1 MAIHPNRTI
10 VATGQV
16 ASSLDGSYEDPF
28 LCVWDTRD
36 VLGIITRITFP
47 SEGGVSARYIV
58 AMGFSGDGKRLVVVT
73 GDNRHTVYVYH
84 WRSKH
89 LIYSNVG
96 HNGQPPQ
103 VYGVAWNNF
112 QKGHTKD
119 REVVIRP
126 GMFVTY
132 GLKHIKIWTLDLKP
146 DGKEIYNTKMGR
158 FGSAQVGDVL
168 SACFVGVESLVT
180 GTRSGDLL
188 LWDMGGRR
196 AGSFG
201 SVLKV
206 IPAHAP
212 GPKAPSIHDGQL
224 VVQGVRALCLRA
236 KNSELVS
243 GGSDGT
249 LIVWDI
255 TNGTLGRVLKT
266 IPFHELSESSVC
278 SFRSLDA
285 QNDGYTLVVG
295 TNRCEIWALS
305 NDIPESLVQGHTNDV
320 YACAWHPK
328 KPYKF
333 ATACDS
339 SNVFLWN
346 ARRRQLIAKVNV
358 GLAARSVAFSPN
370 GAHLAV
376 GTITGS
382 IRVVQVEDMSQK
394 VAEMHFSSQG
404 IKELKYS
411 PDGTKLAAGSH
422 DCDIDIFDVTRGYAR
437 LARCTGHSSY
447 INHVDWS
454 VDSRII
460 QSTCGA
466 YELLYFDASTGKQVR
481 QNQRDTMW
489 HTWTVTQGFPV
500 MGIWRPDNDG
510 TDINSACRTHKNPA
524 WQTLDPL
531 AGSLE
536 EYVLTAGDDGRVRI
550 FNYPCVVENAPGREY
565 IAHCSHVMDVRVAP
579 TNRWAVSVGGSDR
592 SAMQWRILP
601 ESQDE
606 VIQIK
611 PQVEQYKVF
620 TAAKRKGVA
629 ADPLALMADPADAAA
644 AAAAQIT
651 ADADAAAANALKNK
665 EAEDA
670 LRRQSLK
677 KYEVTTVTSNI
688 KGAGTDA
695 QVFVVLTGSKG
706 KSMDMKLENS
716 PDNFE
721 RGRTDAFM
729 LEIPDLG
736 DVHTVMV
743 GHNGKGSKPR
753 WHLEKLIVL
762 NKTDPGVNPA
772 VFTCGQWMGAD
783 VGDGQLSRILKLGT
797 QALTS
802 RKYKVLVKTSDI
814 KGAGTDANV
823 FLTLFGEF
831 NGLITKTKPMK
842 LENSTNNFERGQ
854 NDVFE
859 VEGAIGNLR
868 HIYIGH
874 DNTNLEADWHLQE
887 VLITS
892 PGMPDKQFVANR
904 WLSTKEGDGATY
916 CNLYPTGAVSS
927 EGPHKYKITV
937 YTSDIRGAG
946 TDARVYITFFND
958 KGMASRKFNLDSS
971 ANNFERG
978 MVDVFFVTY
987 PDLGGVAEIEI
998 EHDNSGLKAGWHCE
1012 QVVVEDETAQTRAA
1026 FPCDRW
1032 LATDEDDGKI
1042 RRRLKAR
1049 AASSDI
1055 TSYRVTVMTSD
1066 IKGAGTDANVSIS
1079 LCGERDGKE
1088 VWGPSQ
1094 KLDGSK
1100 NNFERSQ
1107 VDTFL
1112 LKKQKSLGE
1121 LKKIKIG
1128 HDNHGA
1134 GPGWHLDH
1142 VEVWD
1147 DATGQRYFF
1156 PCQRWLDKTEE
1167 DGLIERVLD
1176 VADINADADTAMYK
1190 ITVHTSDI
1198 KFAGTDANVFIQI
1211 FGNKDGQP
1219 ISTPKVQLNNSKNNF
1234 ERGMIDEFTHTMRNV
1249 KDMQRIVI
1257 GHDNS
1262 QAGADWHLKMVEVF
1276 NVMTTEKCS
1285 FFYNGWLAKSEPP
1298 YQLEV
1303 ELFPTGEEAPP
1314 VCRYGVSVYTSD
1326 IRGAGTDANVHCV
1339 IYGEKGQTPRTK
1351 LETTKNNFE
1360 RGQRD
1365 DFVIES
1371 IDLGQITK
1379 LEIGHD
1385 DSGPGSGWHLSHV
1398 EVRSQATQETYFFNA
1413 DQWLEKANGTL
1424 TLTLLPSNAAGAHQI
1439 YQVRVRTGDVRGA
1452 GTDADVSIILIGSKG
1467 QSQEIQLESSA
1478 DNFERNKLDEFKLDL
1493 GSQDLGDL
1501 QKVDIGFS
1509 AKQTVS
1515 GIFGGLTGKK
1525 WNLTSVE
1532 VIHFNTQTRTF
1543 FFEDDWLSEQRRRVL
1558 IQPGKVGENNVY
1570 RVIVRTSDIK
1580 GAGTDANVTL
1590 NIVGEKD
1597 GKVIHTGPQKLDSS
1611 ANDFERGHVDTF
1623 IIKSKDV
1630 GELKRVMV
1638 TSDGSGIGGSWH
1650 LNQVEVTDTVRG
1662 ETQYFPCNEWLDP
1675 AEPMSLNKTLL
1686 PRDAEGTIG
1695 QLLQYEVIVFTS
1707 DVRGAG
1713 TDANVEMELW
1723 GTKDHT
1729 SPHRLDTSAN
1739 NFERGQKDMFA
1750 IKAPDIGDL
1759 THVIVRKDNSGLL
1772 GTDWHLQSVEVLH
1785 PLTKKRFFML
1795 HNDWLKGACERK
1807 LEVGKVPASGKC
1819 TYRVTVT
1826 TSDTR
1831 GAGTDANVKMQ
1842 LFGEKGNTGERKLD
1856 SSANDFE
1863 RGKVDTFFVEAV
1875 DVGYM
1880 HKLTMSHD
1888 NSGFG
1893 SSWHLAKVEVV
1904 NMVTGERAVFPYNNW
1919 LDKEHGL
1926 SVDLTPDRTGDGKGD
1941 GYFGQNLTEHTITV
1955 YTSDVRGAGTDA
1967 DVFIELYGDKGV
1979 IGQTRLDTAA
1989 NNFERNQK
1997 DVFKIKGSSLGDV
2010 QKVVIKH
2017 NNAGMSPDWHLRQ
2030 VEVFSEDTQKTF
2042 VFPCNDWLKKEGA
2055 DDSKLSRELV
2065 AGSPDQK
2072 GPTNYCITVHTSDL
2086 KGAGTDADVHV
2097 VVYGEL
2103 GDTGERLLDNSKQN
2117 NFERGKV
2124 DTFFVTAPNM
2134 GPMKALKVKSSNTG
2148 LGAAWHLA
2156 KVEVSSSATGE
2167 KLVFPFHNWF
2177 SNENGTE
2184 HVLWPDRDG
2193 DGTGDVGELGSLVK
2207 YRVSTY
2213 TADERGAGTDANV
2226 TIALHGTK
2234 GFVGA
2239 TRLENAQNNFERG
2252 RKDEF
2257 EIMGT
2262 DVGELTHVDIAHDNS
2277 LLGSAWKL
2285 DQVEVFHP
2293 KLQRLFIFPCHDWLQ
2308 VTDAEGLDG
2317 CKKTLREG
2325 ALAAADSGTASYKV
2339 LVQTSDI
2346 RGAGTDSDIFICLFG
2361 PKGDSGERLLDSSA
2375 NDFERG
2381 KLDTFMF
2388 SGPDVGE
2395 VQRIKIR
2402 SSNTGLGSSWHLS
2415 HVDVFSSSMPEMFH
2429 FPFNNWVDSKH
2440 GLEQYIWR
2448 DGTEDVNA
2456 AALVEYRV
2464 TVYTSD
2470 IRGAGT
2476 DANVSIEMF
2485 GSKGAVGLTRLETS
2499 ADNFERNH
2507 ADMFVVRGT
2516 DIGDVEHVVISHDNS
2531 GVGPSWH
2538 CQQVDVFNPSTQRTY
2553 TFPCNAWLEKTKE
2566 KGMDGCRKE
2575 LVFGMQ
2581 EGQELCDYKVEV
2593 HTGDVRGAGTDSN
2606 VEMCVFGTKGDTG
2619 MHVLANSRNNFERN
2633 KEDVFFFKAPDI
2645 GMMTDCRVVS
2655 DGSGIGSDWFLD
2667 DVVVTNTTFG
2677 TSTRFP
2683 YNNWFD
2689 SSNGWA
2695 HNLAPEGMEGDST
2708 NIVKYQVTVITSDI
2722 RGAGTDG
2729 EVFMA
2734 LKGEHG
2740 AMGETRLESGRKN
2753 FERNQTDV
2761 FEVTGSAIGAL
2772 KEANIRLVPKGLGSN
2787 WHLKMVEVI
2796 NLKSGAKAVF
2806 VYDDWLEGGK
2816 EGDPKASVTL
2826 LEAST
2831 PEARAK
2837 RKTDQWRVTTVTGT
2851 QSGAG
2856 TDADVFIQIWGPN
2869 GMLGGSEIYLEDSK
2883 NNFEKGSID
2892 TFVLDFPVEKDC
2904 GDPIEKLVVER
2915 GKTFMCGANWNLDM
2929 IEVLDVSRGHTYK
2942 WACGKWFNDKEGLK
2956 KEWHRDRMG
2965 QQPQDLELVEAPA
2978 GVNPV
2983 QGTDSVKGDMYRL
2996 QIKTSDKLGAGTDA
3010 SVRVEL
3016 TDASG
3021 HKWKPYFAQES
3032 SMFERGATDE
3042 IMASSLEPMDEMVS
3056 AHVFLE
3062 NCGIMD
3068 GWHLE
3073 TLHVTQL
3080 PSQRKWEFRHNG
3092 WVPKDGGVTL
3102 KAEVVND
3109 VPLNGNPL
3117 EDYRADVQ
3125 QLQDQDQVQAQGPQQ
3140 ARRPAPKPV
3149 PEPIDYEVVVHT
3161 ENKLGAGT
3169 DASVTAEIVGSL
3181 FTAQHTFGQARSMF
3195 ERGSVDRFKLRL
3207 PDCGDLQSLRLWHE
3221 GAGVG
3226 KAQERCNPRSCSVA
3240 DDKWLVSKVTVEAL
3254 PYGSRY
3260 EAKFDQWLKGGKS
3273 KVIEAPLQ
3281 LQEGSQPP
3289 SQTPAGAANAAAIL
3303 QAREDHELRQA
3314 GGDEGSEP
3322 EVLDEEAWN
3331 SLPQFQ
3337 AQDQDVSKPKQAVD
3351 QDKQPQVLEPEARKM
3366 LPQSQKDKKDQGPPD
3381 QQRTQVQTAA
3391 LPEPTCEWK
3400 AFTAPYEQDPEYDV
3414 TWYYNE
3420 AKQISSWEKP
3430 PEYAA
3435 WEEQHKLWR
3444 ARYGQ
3449 ASL

>member
-1 MAIHPNRTI
+1 
-10 VATGQV
+10 
-16 ASSLDGSYEDPF
+16 
-28 LCVWDTRD
+28 
-36 VLGIITRITFP
+36 
-47 SEGGVSARYIV
+47 
-58 AMGFSGDGKRLVVVT
+58 
-73 GDNRHTVYVYH
+73 
-84 WRSKH
+84 
-89 LIYSNVG
+89 
-96 HNGQPPQ
+96 
-103 VYGVAWNNF
+103 
-112 QKGHTKD
+112 
-119 REVVIRP
+119 
-126 GMFVTY
+126 
-132 GLKHIKIWTLDLKP
+132 
-146 DGKEIYNTKMGR
+146 
-158 FGSAQVGDVL
+158 
-168 SACFVGVESLVT
+168 
-180 GTRSGDLL
+180 
-188 LWDMGGRR
+188 MGGRR

-285 QNDGYTLVVG
+285 QNDGYTLVAG
-295 TNRCEIWALS
+295 TNRCEIWAVS

-411 PDGTKLAAGSH
+411 PDGTMMAAGSH

-447 INHVDWS
+447 INHIDWS

-466 YELLYFDASTGKQVR
+466 YELLYFDAITGKQVR

-489 HTWTVTQGFPV
+489 HTWTCTQGFPV

-550 FNYPCVVENAPGREY
+550 FNYPCVVENAPCREY
-565 IAHCSHVMDVRVAP
+565 VGHCSHVMDVRVAP

-601 ESQDE
+601 EAQEE

-611 PQVEQYKVF
+611 PQVEPYRVF
-620 TAAKRKGVA
+620 TAPKRKGVA

-644 AAAAQIT
+644 NAAAQIA

-677 KYEVTTVTSNI
+677 KYEITTVTSNI

-721 RGRTDAFM
+721 RGRTDTFM

-797 QALTS
+797 QGLTS

-831 NGLITKTKPMK
+831 NGQITKTKPIK

-916 CNLYPTGAVSS
+916 CNLYPTGAVAF
-927 EGPHKYKITV
+927 EEPHKYKITV

-958 KGMASRKFNLDSS
+958 RGMASRKFNLDSN

-998 EHDNSGLKAGWHCE
+998 EHDNSGLKSGWHCE

-1049 AASSDI
+1049 APSSDI
-1055 TSYRVTVMTSD
+1055 TSYRVTAMTSD
-1066 IKGAGTDANVSIS
+1066 IKGAGTDANVFIS
-1079 LCGERDGKE
+1079 LCGEQDGKE

-1094 KLDGSK
+1094 RLEGSK

-1142 VEVWD
+1142 VEIWD

-1156 PCQRWLDKTEE
+1156 PCQRWFDKTEE

-1176 VADINADADTAMYK
+1176 VADVNADADTAMYK

-1211 FGNKDGQP
+1211 FGNKDGKP

-1262 QAGADWHLKMVEVF
+1262 QAGSDWHLKMVEVF

-1298 YQLEV
+1298 YQTEV
-1303 ELFPTGEEAPP
+1303 ELFPTGEDAPP

-1326 IRGAGTDANVHCV
+1326 IRGAGTDANVYCV
-1339 IYGEKGQTPRTK
+1339 IFGEKGQTPRTK
-1351 LETTKNNFE
+1351 LETAKNNFE

-1467 QSQEIQLESSA
+1467 QSPEIQLESSA

-1493 GSQDLGDL
+1493 GNKDIGEL

-1509 AKQTVS
+1509 AKQTVA
-1515 GIFGGLTGKK
+1515 GVFGGLTGKK

-1532 VIHFNTQTRTF
+1532 VVHFNTQTRTF

-1558 IQPGKVGENNVY
+1558 LQPGKVGENNIY
-1570 RVIVRTSDIK
+1570 RVVVRTSDIK

-1623 IIKSKDV
+1623 ILKNKDV
-1630 GELKRVMV
+1630 GKLKRVMV
-1638 TSDGSGIGGSWH
+1638 TSDGSGVGGSWH
-1650 LNQVEVTDTVRG
+1650 LNQVEVTDTIRG

-1675 AEPMSLNKTLL
+1675 ADPMSLNKTLL
-1686 PRDAEGTIG
+1686 PRDADGTIG

-1707 DVRGAG
+1707 DIRGAG

-1729 SPHRLDTSAN
+1729 SPHRLDT
-1739 NFERGQKDMFA
+1739 
-1750 IKAPDIGDL
+1750 
-1759 THVIVRKDNSGLL
+1759 
-1772 GTDWHLQSVEVLH
+1772 SVEVLH

-1807 LEVGKVPASGKC
+1807 LEVGKLPASGKC

-1826 TSDTR
+1826 TS
-1831 GAGTDANVKMQ
+1831 GKA
-1842 LFGEKGNTGERKLD
+1842 
-1856 SSANDFE
+1856 SA
-1863 RGKVDTFFVEAV
+1863 
-1875 DVGYM
+1875 
-1880 HKLTMSHD
+1880 
-1888 NSGFG
+1888 
-1893 SSWHLAKVEVV
+1893 
-1904 NMVTGERAVFPYNNW
+1904 
-1919 LDKEHGL
+1919 LDKVPAKMHDIYWARCRMLE
-1926 SVDLTPDRTGDGKGD
+1926 
-1941 GYFGQNLTEHTITV
+1941 NENC
-1955 YTSDVRGAGTDA
+1955 
-1967 DVFIELYGDKGV
+1967 V
-1979 IGQTRLDTAA
+1979 IRL
-1989 NNFERNQK
+1989 
-1997 DVFKIKGSSLGDV
+1997 
-2010 QKVVIKH
+2010 
-2017 NNAGMSPDWHLRQ
+2017 NNAGMTRDWHLRQ
-2030 VEVFSEDTQKTF
+2030 VEVFSEDTQKNF

-2055 DDSKLSRELV
+2055 DESKLRRELV

-2103 GDTGERLLDNSKQN
+2103 GDTGERLLDNSMQN

-2148 LGAAWHLA
+2148 LGASWHLA
-2156 KVEVSSSATGE
+2156 KVEVASSATGE
-2167 KLVFPFHNWF
+2167 KLVFPFHDWF
-2177 SNENGTE
+2177 SNDNGTV

-2193 DGTGDVGELGSLVK
+2193 DGTGDAGELGLVK

-2257 EIMGT
+2257 EVMGT

-2277 LLGSAWKL
+2277 LIGSAWKL

-2293 KLQRLFIFPCHDWLQ
+2293 KLQRLFMFPCHDWLQ
-2308 VTDAEGLDG
+2308 VTEAEGLDG

-2346 RGAGTDSDIFICLFG
+2346 RGAGTDSDIFIRLFG

-2402 SSNTGLGSSWHLS
+2402 SSNTGLGASWHLS

-2440 GLEQYIWR
+2440 GLEHFIWR

-2476 DANVSIEMF
+2476 DANVSIEMY
-2485 GSKGAVGLTRLETS
+2485 GSKGAVGQTRLETS
-2499 ADNFERNH
+2499 ANNFERNH

-2516 DIGDVEHVVISHDNS
+2516 DIGDVEKVVISHDNS
-2531 GVGPSWH
+2531 GAGPAWH
-2538 CQQVDVFNPSTQRTY
+2538 CQQVDIFNPSTQRTY
-2553 TFPCNAWLEKTKE
+2553 TFPCNSWLEKTPE
-2566 KGMDGCRKE
+2566 EGMNGCRKE

-2606 VEMCVFGTKGDTG
+2606 VEACVFGTKGDTG
-2619 MHVLANSRNNFERN
+2619 MQVLANSRNNFERN
-2633 KEDVFFFKAPDI
+2633 KTDVFFFKAPDI
-2645 GMMTDCRVVS
+2645 GTMTDCRVVS
-2655 DGSGIGSDWFLD
+2655 DGSGLGADWFLD
-2667 DVVVTNTTFG
+2667 DVLVTNTTFG

-2689 SSNGWA
+2689 SSNGFA
-2695 HNLAPEGMEGDST
+2695 HNLAPEGMEGDTT
-2708 NIVKYQVTVITSDI
+2708 NIVKYRVTVVTSDI

-2729 EVFMA
+2729 DVFLA

-2740 AMGETRLESGRKN
+2740 AMGETRLESGRNN

-2761 FEVTGSAIGAL
+2761 FEIIGSAIGAL
-2772 KEANIRLVPKGLGSN
+2772 KEANIRLVPKGLGSS
-2787 WHLKMVEVI
+2787 WHLRMVEVL

-2806 VYDDWLEGGK
+2806 VYNDWLEGGK

-2826 LEAST
+2826 LEASS
-2831 PEARAK
+2831 PEAQAK
-2837 RKTDQWRVTTVTGT
+2837 QTSDQWHVTTVTGT
-2851 QSGAG
+2851 QAGAG
-2856 TDADVFIQIWGPN
+2856 TDADVFIQGPTHKHVRYC
-2869 GMLGGSEIYLEDSK
+2869 SFY
-2883 NNFEKGSID
+2883 
-2892 TFVLDFPVEKDC
+2892 
-2904 GDPIEKLVVER
+2904 
-2915 GKTFMCGANWNLDM
+2915 
-2929 IEVLDVSRGHTYK
+2929 
-2942 WACGKWFNDKEGLK
+2942 
-2956 KEWHRDRMG
+2956 
-2965 QQPQDLELVEAPA
+2965 A
-2978 GVNPV
+2978 GVNPA
-2983 QGTDSVKGDMYRL
+2983 QGTANAKGDMYRL
-2996 QIKTSDKLGAGTDA
+2996 QFKTSNKMGAGTDA

-3021 HKWKPYFAQES
+3021 HKWKPYFAQDS

-3042 IMASSLEPMDEMVS
+3042 FMVSSLEPMDEMVT
-3056 AHVFLE
+3056 AHVSLE
-3062 NCGIMD
+3062 NCGITD

-3073 TLHVTQL
+3073 TLHVTHL

-3092 WVPKDGGVTL
+3092 WVPKDKGVTL
-3102 KAEVVND
+3102 KAKVVND
-3109 VPLNGNPL
+3109 VPLHENPL
-3117 EDYRADVQ
+3117 EEYRADVQ
-3125 QLQDQDQVQAQGPQQ
+3125 ELEDQDQQVSTQGPKQ
-3140 ARRPAPKPV
+3140 ARRKAPKPV

-3161 ENKLGAGT
+3161 GNKLGAGT
-3169 DASVTAEIVGSL
+3169 DSSVTAELVGSL
-3181 FTAQHTFGQARSMF
+3181 FTAQHTFGQ
-3195 ERGSVDRFKLRL
+3195 EQK
-3207 PDCGDLQSLRLWHE
+3207 Q
-3221 GAGVG
+3221 
-3226 KAQERCNPRSCSVA
+3226 
-3240 DDKWLVSKVTVEAL
+3240 
-3254 PYGSRY
+3254 
-3260 EAKFDQWLKGGKS
+3260 
-3273 KVIEAPLQ
+3273 
-3281 LQEGSQPP
+3281 
-3289 SQTPAGAANAAAIL
+3289 
-3303 QAREDHELRQA
+3303 RQA
-3314 GGDEGSEP
+3314 GVDPADEDEGNEP
-3322 EVLDEEAWN
+3322 EVLDEEDWN

-3337 AQDQDVSKPKQAVD
+3337 VLDEEDWNSLPQFQVQDQDIARKPKPAGD
-3351 QDKQPQVLEPEARKM
+3351 QDRQPQVLDAGSRKKP
-3366 LPQSQKDKKDQGPPD
+3366 PQFQKDKKDQGPPD
-3381 QQRTQVQTAA
+3381 QQQAQGHAA
-3391 LPEPTCEWK
+3391 AEPEPTCEWK

-3435 WEEQHKLWR
+3435 WEEQHQLWKGR
-3444 ARYGQ
+3444 RGL
-3449 ASL
+3449 AS